1 MNKLKSDV
9 LCLLE
14 NAKGSYLSGQFMADK
29 LNVSRN
35 AVWKCISMLKKDGY
49 VISSVTNKG
58 YKLDDKSD
66 VLSKDGIIK
75 YIDKSK
81 LGDPGQIH
89 FFDTVDSTNDIARE
103 AAVSGCREGYFAV
116 AEKQNAGRGRRGRS
130 FMSPKGSGVYMSV
143 VVRPEFS
150 FEESVKLTC
159 LAAAAASECI
169 EEISGEPV
177 GIKWV
182 NDLYMN
188 GRKICG
194 ILSEGALSVENGRLD
209 FAVVGVGINVT
220 DPPDGFPPEIAGK
233 AGSVF
238 KDRNPGGDI
247 RCRIAAG
254 FYNRFFDYYN
264 NYRDGKFMNSYRSR
278 LFFLGKKIRVIGAL
292 GEYTATA
299 LDVNCSGELKVKLE
313 NGELRAL
320 SSGEIS
326 IDVTGNEEKNEDR

>member
-1 MNKLKSDV
+1 MQMLKNSV

-14 NAKGSYLSGQFMADK
+14 NARGGYLSGQFMADR

-35 AVWKCISMLKKDGY
+35 AVWKCISRLKKDGY
-49 VISSVTNKG
+49 IISSVTNKG
-58 YKLDDKSD
+58 YKLEEKSD
-66 VLSKDGIIK
+66 VLSKDGIMK
-75 YIDKSK
+75 YIDKDK
-81 LGDPGQIH
+81 LSDFGQIH
-89 FFDTVDSTNDIARE
+89 FFDAVDSTNNIARE
-103 AAVSGCREGYFAV
+103 AAASGCSEGFFAV

-130 FMSPKGSGVYMSV
+130 FISPKGSGVYMSV

-169 EEISGEPV
+169 EEVSGEPV

-194 ILSEGALSVENGRLD
+194 ILSEGALSVENGRFD

-220 DPPDGFPPEIAGK
+220 DPPGGFPPEIAKK

-238 KDRNPGGDI
+238 GGKNPGGDI
-247 RCRIAAG
+247 RCRIAGG

-264 NYRDGKFMNSYRSR
+264 NYRDGKFMDSYRSR

-292 GEYTATA
+292 GEYAATA
-299 LDVNCSGELKVKLE
+299 LDVNRSGELKVRLE
-313 NGELRAL
+313 NGEQRSL

-326 IDVTGNEEKNEDR
+326 IDVAGKEDENEN